1 MNNFKERF
9 SSIKSK
15 TQELIKLTEE
25 GITWLDNNGSNE
37 TKQSKKHILN
47 EEKIILNR
55 VLQASE
61 KRPSIA
67 IFGQSQV
74 GKSFLVRSLAQSPKR
89 LKLEILN
96 SYAENKINFL
106 QEINPP
112 GGRE

>member
-55 VLQASE
+55 ESYKPQKKDL
-61 KRPSIA
+61 PLLY
-67 IFGQSQV
+67 
-74 GKSFLVRSLAQSPKR
+74 LVKAK
-89 LKLEILN
+89 
-96 SYAENKINFL
+96 
-106 QEINPP
+106 
-112 GGRE
+112 